1 MDPRNTSRQCSEY
14 RHTHRTNRVT
24 RARFV
29 CRSCGTVLQADHRG
43 SPDIAHRAGAAWQR
57 GAVAPRTA

>member
-24 RARFV
+24 QARFV
-29 CRSCGTVLQADHRG
+29 CRSCGTVL
-43 SPDIAHRAGAAWQR
+43 
-57 GAVAPRTA
+57 